1 MTPKRKVSFQVCRR
15 RFGPESHFGIKL
27 ASALALHRD
36 TASALLSTP
45 FLPEFYDT
53 DDDVV

>member
-53 DDDVV
+53 DDDAV